1 MSYMTRRFL
10 HVIFLLFGVSV
21 ISFVFISLA
30 PGNYVDEMRLNPQIS
45 PETVNALKAQYGLDQ
60 SVPVRY
66 WHWLKSLTH
75 GDIGYSFA
83 YNQSAASLLWPRA
96 ENTLLLTVSATLLA
110 WLLAIPIG
118 IWSAE
123 RRGHF
128 DDQMISA
135 ATGSLLAV
143 PDLLIALAFLWFAAR
158 TRILPT
164 GGFVSLDFDSFHFL
178 GKVEDLAAHLALPVV
193 VLALGMIPIL
203 VRHVRAAVT
212 EVLHSPFYLAAAGHG
227 IPRRTLLFRYALRGA
242 ANPLISLLGFSIGSL
257 LSASMLV
264 EVVLGW
270 PGMGPLLLEAILA
283 RDIYV
288 VIGAIML
295 STLFLAGGSF
305 TADLLL
311 YWQDPRIRAQ

>member
-1 MSYMTRRFL
+1 LTYVTRRIL
-10 HVIFLLFGVSV
+10 HMLFLLFGVSV

-45 PETVNALKAQYGLDQ
+45 SETVNALKAQYGLDR
-60 SVPVRY
+60 STPVRY
-66 WHWLKSLTH
+66 WQWLKSLTR
-75 GDIGYSFA
+75 GDMGYSFA
-83 YNQSAASLLWPRA
+83 YNQSATSLIWPRA
-96 ENTLLLTVSATLLA
+96 VNTLLLTVSATILA

-128 DDQMISA
+128 DDRIISA

-143 PDLLIALAFLWFAAR
+143 PDLLVALALLWFAAR
-158 TRILPT
+158 THILPT
-164 GGFVSLDFDSFHFL
+164 GGMVSLDFDSFSFT
-178 GKVEDLAAHLALPVV
+178 GKLKDLAAHLALPVAA
-193 VLALGMIPIL
+193 LALGMAPIL

-212 EVLHSPFYLAAAGHG
+212 EVLRSPFYLAAAGHG
-227 IPRRTLLFRYALRGA
+227 IPRSTLLFRYALRAA

-270 PGMGPLLLEAILA
+270 PGLGPLLLEAILA
-283 RDIYV
+283 RDLYV

-295 STLFLAGGSF
+295 STLFLACGSF

-311 YWQDPRIRAQ
+311 YWQDPRIRTQ